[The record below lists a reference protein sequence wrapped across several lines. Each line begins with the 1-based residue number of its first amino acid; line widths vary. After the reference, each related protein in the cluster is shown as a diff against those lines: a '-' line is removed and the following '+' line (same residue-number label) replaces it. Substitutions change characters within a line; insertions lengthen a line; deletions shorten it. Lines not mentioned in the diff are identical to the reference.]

1 LRARLKELC
10 AAFDIEES
18 EVHDLRGHRLPMRG
32 ATRRPVGDRLLLVG
46 DAAGIVDPLSGDGM
60 YEAFVSGRLAAEATL
75 ELLAGRA
82 SDLGGYTTVFAETF
96 AAVER
101 VSWRAK
107 VAFERFPG
115 LAFRLA
121 TTKISWRLFQAVVR
135 GDESAS
141 RTKGLRGAPL
151 RVLQALGA

>member
-1 LRARLKELC
+1 
-10 AAFDIEES
+10 
-18 EVHDLRGHRLPMRG
+18 
-32 ATRRPVGDRLLLVG
+32 
-46 DAAGIVDPLSGDGM
+46 M
-60 YEAFVSGRLAAEATL
+60 YEAFISGRLAADATL
-75 ELLAGRA
+75 ELLAGHAVDLNGYARA
-82 SDLGGYTTVFAETF
+82 FADAF
-96 AAVER
+96 APLEH

-121 TTKISWRLFQAVVR
+121 TTRISWRLFQAVVC

-141 RTKGLRGAPL
+141 STRGLRGAPL